1 MTASIPGSVLIVGAG
16 LAGFQLAATLRRSGY
31 DGEIEILGAE
41 PHRPYDRPPLSK
53 EFLTGTMSAHD
64 LGLDDPGAP
73 LQARWS
79 LGAPAAA
86 LDPATLTVR
95 TSTGATH
102 RAEAVVLAT
111 GCTPRIPAGMGP
123 AGADSVGGGAAG
135 LPEGAFVLGC
145 LDDAVALRQA
155 RVAGA
160 RVAVLGG
167 GFIALEA
174 AATAVARQ
182 AAEVT
187 LVAPESLPLAGRIG
201 AEAAHALREL
211 HLRHGV
217 RFAPPARVHGLSA
230 DAGGRLRAVRLQ
242 HADGAR
248 AELRA
253 DIAICGLGA
262 APATGWLAGTGLAFD
277 GAGRILCDA
286 AGRTSL
292 PGVWAAGDCANWEP
306 PAPVPAPRPAG
317 GHWQDA
323 VDHATV
329 IGAAL
334 LGSGPPALPP
344 PYFWSEQHGVRLQA
358 AGHLI
363 SHPRLIAGGIE
374 TADLLLV
381 YELDGQETGILGMDR
396 PREVTRWRRSRAR
409 RPAVVAA

>member
-31 DGEIEILGAE
+31 DGEIELLGAE

-64 LGLDDPGAP
+64 LGLDDPAAP
-73 LQARWS
+73 LQVRWS
-79 LGAPAAA
+79 LGAPAAR
-86 LDPATLTVR
+86 LDPATLTVS
-95 TSTGATH
+95 TSTGTTH

-111 GCTPRIPAGMGP
+111 GCRPRHPAGTGP
-123 AGADSVGGGAAG
+123 AGADIAGGGAPC
-135 LPEGAFVLGC
+135 LPAGAFVLGC
-145 LDDAVALRQA
+145 LEDAVALRQA
-155 RVAGA
+155 RVAGS

-167 GFIALEA
+167 GFVALEA
-174 AATAVARQ
+174 AAAAVARQ

-187 LVAPESLPLAGRIG
+187 VVAPEALPLASRIG

-217 RFAPPARVHGLSA
+217 QFAPPARVQGLRA
-230 DAGGRLRAVRLQ
+230 DDGGRLRAVQLQ
-242 HADGAR
+242 YADGTGT
-248 AELRA
+248 ELPA

-262 APATGWLAGTGLAFD
+262 LPATGWLAGTGLAID

-286 AGRTSL
+286 GGRTSL
-292 PGVWAAGDCANWEP
+292 PGVWAAGDCASWEP
-306 PAPVPAPRPAG
+306 PAPRPAG

-329 IGAAL
+329 ISAAL

-363 SHPRLIAGGIE
+363 GHPRLIAGGIE